1 MHIVDELLRLSATDL
16 ANHLGC
22 VHLSNLNL
30 AVAQGR
36 ARRPGHRDD
45 PVTALLEERG
55 REHERA
61 YLTEL
66 RKRGTIAEIAV
77 KPGADGAA
85 ETLAAM
91 RDGADVIY
99 QAPLAG
105 GRWYGRADFL
115 LKTGTPSELGPWS
128 YEVVD
133 AKLAT
138 ETRAGTVLQLCVYS
152 ELLAELQGARP
163 ERASVVAPHHGFKP
177 EPYRLAEYSA
187 YYRLVKRRLEAA
199 LEAAPPTYPE
209 PAQHCDVCSWWSQCN
224 ARRRADDHLCF
235 VAGIHRTQIKELR
248 SPRFD
253 INTLEKLG
261 ELKRVPT
268 PQRGSR
274 EALTRVRDQAAIQLK
289 ARRLNTRQ
297 HEILMPFGA
306 EHGFNLLPMPSPHD
320 LFLDLEGDRLAADG
334 GREYLYGVVDTAGT
348 YTALWATNPEQEKRA
363 FEQVVDRIIASH
375 GAHPDMH
382 VYHFAPYEPAAFKRL
397 SGRYATR
404 ETELDRILRAELF
417 VDLYSVVKHSLKASV
432 ESYSIKE
439 LEPFFGLN
447 REQDLRQA
455 TASRRALEWAIE
467 RREDLTTPELV
478 LHMGAVERYNRED
491 CVSARGLRDWLEQ
504 LRAAAEREPA
514 SNCRAPR
521 RSPATRTSRSRR
533 RPRKRS
539 A

>member
-1 MHIVDELLRLSATDL
+1 MRIVDELLRLSATDL

-36 ARRPGHRDD
+36 ARRPAHRDD
-45 PVTALLEERG
+45 PVTVLLEERG
-55 REHERA
+55 REHELA

-66 RKRGTIAEIAV
+66 RKRGGTIAELPV
-77 KPGADGAA
+77 DSGADGTAA
-85 ETLAAM
+85 TLAAM

-105 GRWYGRADFL
+105 GRWHGRADFL
-115 LKTGTPSELGPWS
+115 LKTATPSTLGPWS

-152 ELLAELQGARP
+152 ELLAELQGVKP
-163 ERASVVAPHHGFKP
+163 ERASVVAPHHGFQP

-209 PAQHCDVCSWWSQCN
+209 PAQHCDVCAWWPQCN

-248 SPRFD
+248 SRMSID
-253 INTLEKLG
+253 TLEKLG
-261 ELKRVPT
+261 ELKVVPP

-289 ARRLNTRQ
+289 ARKLNARQ
-297 HEILMPFGA
+297 HEILLPLDA
-306 EHGFNLLPMPSPHD
+306 EHGFTLLPLPSPHD

-334 GREYLYGVVDTAGT
+334 GREYLFGVVDAAGA
-348 YTALWATNPEQEKRA
+348 YTPLWATNPEEEKRA
-363 FEQVVDRIIASH
+363 FEQVVDRIVAAH
-375 GAHPDMH
+375 AAHPDMH
-382 VYHFAPYEPAAFKRL
+382 VYHFAPYEPAGFKRL

-404 ETELDRILRAELF
+404 EVELDRILRAELF
-417 VDLYSVVKHSLKASV
+417 VDLYSVVRHSLKASV
-432 ESYSIKE
+432 ESYSIKD

-467 RREDLTTPELV
+467 RREDLATAELV
-478 LHMGAVERYNRED
+478 LHLGVVERYNRED
-491 CVSARGLRDWLEQ
+491 CVSARAARLA
-504 LRAAAEREPA
+504 RAAARRGRA
-514 SNCRAPR
+514 GARCRVAAAGAEVR
-521 RSPATRTSRSRR
+521 
-533 RPRKRS
+533 
-539 A
+539 